1 MKKSFLLISFLLLIG
16 IAYSLEYGPT
26 GSVGA
31 PETIDRG
38 MLAEAQDRAAMI
50 PKSIPQEIIDAG
62 AEEEYIS
69 VTCAMA
75 KYNMQKFVDGA
86 DTVKAIWDEVASTLS
101 SEGITMDTSALLSIK
116 EGLLSKVEALCSA
129 TPETYGV
136 AIQEIIS
143 FSLGDNGL
151 EQSLKS
157 IGTKL
162 ESDIKVK
169 MDNYTA
175 QGEVIQAEIDAMTGG
190 KSPEEIE
197 AIVSQIYAKSA
208 QYQAITNANPMAAQD
223 PSVQALYSEIQT
235 LQASLGASTP
245 KAQEEAIALGEEAR
259 AFGEKAQSLG
269 AKVEQAFSGMAEKMR
284 AAFEG
289 KNYTLQESEVNEAYY
304 ALFLKVFNQKI
315 IDIDAKKAEVSVY
328 GIDTSMFNEV
338 TVWAAAKKEQALTVF
353 TSDATEADIMEF
365 IKIINLESA
374 EMEVRINS
382 IIEGLIQDKYITS
395 LDALMET
402 AQAGIDAATNGGLD
416 TSVLENLT
424 AQLEA
429 LRDEAIALD
438 EAGNDEEA
446 FAKIKEAE
454 NIVALLKEEYARLQ
468 AQVEGVKE
476 EAQTI
481 ITALNAEKAKILAL
495 KEAAQGLNI
504 DTSVLE
510 KLETELYALE
520 SQATILLE
528 LGNTADA
535 LVLIN
540 EAKAKFEALKIEY
553 SKLFAEVKSK

>member
-26 GSVGA
+26 GLVGA
-31 PETIDRG
+31 PETIDKG
-38 MLAEAQDRAAMI
+38 MPAEAQDRAAMI

-62 AEEEYIS
+62 AEEEYMA

-101 SEGITMDTSALLSIK
+101 SEEITMDTSALLSIK

-129 TPETYGV
+129 TPETYEV

-208 QYQAITNANPMAAQD
+208 QYQSRLASQD
-223 PSVQALYSEIQT
+223 PSAYTLLAEIQS

-245 KAQEEAIALGEEAR
+245 EAQQEAIALGEEAR
-259 AFGEKAQSLG
+259 AFGEKAQALG
-269 AKVEQAFSGMAEKMR
+269 TKIEQAFSGMAEKMR

-353 TSDATEADIMEF
+353 TADATEADIMEF

-510 KLETELYALE
+510 ELETELYDLE

-528 LGNTADA
+528 SGNTADA